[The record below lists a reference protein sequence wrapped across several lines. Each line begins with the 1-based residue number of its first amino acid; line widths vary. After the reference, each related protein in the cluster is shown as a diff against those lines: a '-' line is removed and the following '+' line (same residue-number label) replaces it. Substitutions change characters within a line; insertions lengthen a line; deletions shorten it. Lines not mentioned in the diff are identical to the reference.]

1 MTVETI
7 IIGFSTDDADR
18 RIVSA
23 TEGPDTMDDDFN
35 AAVEEF
41 QARMAEIADLQAER
55 ALLAGVA
62 TTARRRVRVTVNAD
76 GIATDIKFSG
86 AIGELTPAELADAVT
101 AASRAA
107 VLEVARKAKELMAP
121 LDIDQAEAPEPD
133 DLFATINSLRDHLG

>member
-1 MTVETI
+1 
-7 IIGFSTDDADR
+7 
-18 RIVSA
+18 
-23 TEGPDTMDDDFN
+23 MDDDFN

-41 QARMAEIADLQAER
+41 QAKMAEIADLQAER
-55 ALLAGVA
+55 ALLVGVA

-86 AIGELTPAELADAVT
+86 SIGELTPAELADAVT

-121 LDIDQAEAPEPD
+121 LDIDQAEAPKPD